1 MLACFAVIGT
11 IASITRKFVSAIR
24 TQAIGYF
31 IFEKLKIPIDDLIIT
46 LFLKTGRFSQILC
59 FKRVLNSCDSVTR
72 NNKTMTKSFFLSSWF
87 DWIFSESFIKKI
99 FFWHNYLSIW
109 CSFLIFL
116 LNDKLL
122 NEILK
127 IPKQLKM
134 LKIIKWKSNQFYMVR
149 KWSTL
154 KHCLITVKPV
164 TIIVEKKDLVI
175 VFHFFLKYHLI

>member
-1 MLACFAVIGT
+1 M
-11 IASITRKFVSAIR
+11 FV
-24 TQAIGYF
+24 
-31 IFEKLKIPIDDLIIT
+31 
-46 LFLKTGRFSQILC
+46 KTGRFSQILC

-72 NNKTMTKSFFLSSWF
+72 NNKTMTKSFFLSRWF
-87 DWIFSESFIKKI
+87 DWIFSESFIKK
-99 FFWHNYLSIW
+99 FFLTQLSINLIENMF
-109 CSFLIFL
+109 FLIFL